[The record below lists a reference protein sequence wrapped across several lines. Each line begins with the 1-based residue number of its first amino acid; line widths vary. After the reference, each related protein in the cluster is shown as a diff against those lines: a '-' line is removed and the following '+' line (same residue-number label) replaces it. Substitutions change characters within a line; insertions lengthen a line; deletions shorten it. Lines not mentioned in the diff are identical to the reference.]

1 MHKSDKLSV
10 LAIGLIII
18 GIFDTA
24 YLSWV
29 KLADTQVFCGGA
41 ANCESVNSS
50 VYSEIFNI
58 PIAYLGLVAY
68 IFLAI
73 LFLLEKR
80 ASIPKDISSLLR
92 FATCLIGSLYSI
104 YLTYIE
110 IAVIRAICPYCIL
123 SAILMILLLALA
135 IIRGWSYLTE
145 I

>member
-80 ASIPKDISSLLR
+80 ASIQKDISSLLR